1 MDEDI
6 GMRKGWLFDEKIILP
21 NETGSIEKAQNYIRE
36 VLQTYGVENRTI
48 TRALLAS
55 EGMLDTQI
63 YNSYK

>member
-6 GMRKGWLFDEKIILP
+6 GMGRDGYLMKKIILP